1 MAKKRNKNKEN
12 RNNDDGIIFKE
23 RVYSILRKI
32 PKGKVITYKR
42 LAELAGNNKAARV
55 VGNLMRRNKNP
66 EKIPCYKVVK
76 SNGGIGGY
84 SAKGGVKKKIQ
95 LLKKDG
101 IKIKNGKIEKR
112 FFY

>member
-1 MAKKRNKNKEN
+1 MVNKKNKDKEN
-12 RNNDDGIIFKE
+12 KNDDGINFKE

-42 LAELAGNNKAARV
+42 LAQLAGNNKAARV
-55 VGNLMRRNKNP
+55 IGNLMRINKNP

-76 SNGGIGGY
+76 SNGAIGGY
-84 SAKGGVKKKIQ
+84 SAKGGIKKKIQ

-101 IKIKNGKIEKR
+101 IQIKNGKIEKK
-112 FFY
+112 FMY